1 MFMIEQAL
9 AIATSDGGSSKAT
22 IQIPTSLSMDG
33 QHMQISGQNIILD
46 NNTGQFNIKV
56 EQVKLPGKS
65 VACCVVFHAI
75 LSSADFFFQ
84 N

>member
-9 AIATSDGGSSKAT
+9 AIATSDGGTSKAT

-65 VACCVVFHAI
+65 FNLHHS
-75 LSSADFFFQ
+75 LGKFSR
-84 N
+84 